1 VDDLHKLP
9 RFRDSLSFVY
19 LEHGRIDQHELAV
32 AFHDKGGVTP
42 IPVASTTVLMLGPGT
57 TVTHAAMRAIAE
69 NNALVEWVGEQ
80 AVRCYAAGVGGTRS
94 SAALLHQAALASD
107 PDKRMEVVRRM
118 YRLRFKEDIDPKLTL
133 QQLRGVEGARVR
145 NTYVQMSKVTRVP
158 WSRRKYDRG
167 DWDAA
172 SPVNQALSVANSC
185 LYGLCH
191 AAVLSLGYSP
201 AIGFIHTGKQLSFVY
216 DVADLYKTEVSIPIA
231 FYAAKLGTRDLG
243 RSTRLL
249 CRDAFRRSHLLKRI
263 VPDIREALGDPGDGD
278 LDVEIDHDP
287 ALPAELWEPP
297 EGLEGGGARSGD
309 SDIEED
315 DAVSEGRAVALDD

>member
-19 LEHGRIDQHELAV
+19 LEHGRIDQHEQAI

-57 TVTHAAMRAIAE
+57 TVTHAAMRTIAE
-69 NNALVEWVGEQ
+69 NNALVEWVGER
-80 AVRCYAAGVGGTRS
+80 AVRCYAAGMGGTRS
-94 SAALLHQAALASD
+94 SAALVHQAALASD

-118 YRLRFKEDIDPKLTL
+118 YRLRFKEDVDPTLSL

-145 NTYVQMSKVTRVP
+145 NTYVQMSKITRVP

-216 DVADLYKTEVSIPIA
+216 DVADFYKTEVSIPIA
-231 FYAAKLGTRDLG
+231 FYAAKLGNRDLG

-249 CRDAFRRSHLLKRI
+249 CRDAFRRSRLLRRV
-263 VPDIREALGDPGDGD
+263 VPDIREALGDSSEGD

-287 ALPAELWEPP
+287 ALPTELWDPADERQ
-297 EGLEGGGARSGD
+297 EVMARSGD
-309 SDIEED
+309 PDTQKD
-315 DAVSEGRAVALDD
+315 DAVFAG

>member
-1 VDDLHKLP
+1 MDDLHKLP

-19 LEHGRIDQHELAV
+19 LEHGRIDQHEQAI

-57 TVTHAAMRAIAE
+57 TVTHAAMRTIAE

-80 AVRCYAAGVGGTRS
+80 SVRCYAAGMGGTRS
-94 SAALLHQAALASD
+94 SAALIHQAALASD
-107 PDKRMEVVRRM
+107 LDKRMEVVRRM
-118 YRLRFKEDIDPKLTL
+118 YRLRFKEDVDPTLSL

-145 NTYVQMSKVTRVP
+145 TTYVQMSKITRVP

-191 AAVLSLGYSP
+191 AAILALGYSP

-216 DVADLYKTEVSIPIA
+216 DVADFYKTEVSIPIA

-249 CRDAFRRSHLLKRI
+249 CRDAFRRSRLLKRV
-263 VPDIREALGDPGDGD
+263 VPDIREALGDPSEAD

-287 ALPAELWEPP
+287 ALPTGLWDPADELQ
-297 EGLEGGGARSGD
+297 GVVTHSGD
-309 SDIEED
+309 PDTEED
-315 DAVSEGRAVALDD
+315 DAVFAG

>member
-1 VDDLHKLP
+1 MDDLHKLP
-9 RFRDSLSFVY
+9 RFRDSLSFIY
-19 LEHGRIDQHELAV
+19 LEHGRIDQHEQAI

-57 TVTHAAMRAIAE
+57 TVTHAAMRTIAE
-69 NNALVEWVGEQ
+69 NNALVEWVGEH
-80 AVRCYAAGVGGTRS
+80 AVRCYAAGMGGTRS
-94 SAALLHQAALASD
+94 SATTLHQAALASD

-118 YRLRFKEDIDPKLTL
+118 YRLRFKEDVDPKLSL

-145 NTYVQMSKVTRVP
+145 NTYIQMSKITRVA

-191 AAVLSLGYSP
+191 AAILSLGYSP

-216 DVADLYKTEVSIPIA
+216 DVADFYKTEVSIPIA

-249 CRDAFRRSHLLKRI
+249 CRDAFRRSALLKRV
-263 VPDIREALGDPGDGD
+263 VPDIKEALGDPSEADI
-278 LDVEIDHDP
+278 DVAIDHDP
-287 ALPAELWEPP
+287 ALPTELWDPADERQ
-297 EGLEGGGARSGD
+297 GVVAHSGD
-309 SDIEED
+309 PDTEKD
-315 DAVSEGRAVALDD
+315 DAIFAR

>member
-1 VDDLHKLP
+1 
-9 RFRDSLSFVY
+9 
-19 LEHGRIDQHELAV
+19 
-32 AFHDKGGVTP
+32 
-42 IPVASTTVLMLGPGT
+42 MLGPGT
-57 TVTHAAMRAIAE
+57 AVTHAAMRTIAE
-69 NNALVEWVGEQ
+69 NNALVEWVGEH
-80 AVRCYAAGVGGTRS
+80 AVRCYAAGMGGTRS
-94 SAALLHQAALASD
+94 SAALLHQAAMASD
-107 PDKRMEVVRRM
+107 PGKRIEVVRRM
-118 YRLRFKEDIDPKLTL
+118 YRLRFKEDIDPELTL

-145 NTYVQMSKVTRVP
+145 GTYAQMSKVTRVP

-191 AAVLSLGYSP
+191 AAILSLGYSP

-249 CRDAFRRSHLLKRI
+249 CRDAFRRSRLLRRV
-263 VPDIREALGDPGDGD
+263 VPDIREALGDPTDAD
-278 LDVEIDHDP
+278 ADVEIDHDP
-287 ALPAELWEPP
+287 ALPTELWEAP
-297 EGLEGGGARSGD
+297 EALEGGAAKSGD
-309 SDIEED
+309 SDTQEN
-315 DAVSEGRAVALDD
+315 DAGSEG